1 MHLTAEGNKYAAFRK
16 NKVEEVL
23 YFFLLEGTI
32 DDLADK
38 KEIKITRAKTD
49 RDVSPLETFLLSACC
64 KHLRISDAI
73 YKLGFKSINYL
84 KLSFKNKSLRRKI
97 SE

>member
-49 RDVSPLETFLLSACC
+49 RDVSPLETFLLSASFFAS
-64 KHLRISDAI
+64 L
-73 YKLGFKSINYL
+73 YSIVV
-84 KLSFKNKSLRRKI
+84 SI
-97 SE
+97 CE

>member
-38 KEIKITRAKTD
+38 KSKLREQRPT
-49 RDVSPLETFLLSACC
+49 ET
-64 KHLRISDAI
+64 
-73 YKLGFKSINYL
+73 
-84 KLSFKNKSLRRKI
+84 
-97 SE
+97 